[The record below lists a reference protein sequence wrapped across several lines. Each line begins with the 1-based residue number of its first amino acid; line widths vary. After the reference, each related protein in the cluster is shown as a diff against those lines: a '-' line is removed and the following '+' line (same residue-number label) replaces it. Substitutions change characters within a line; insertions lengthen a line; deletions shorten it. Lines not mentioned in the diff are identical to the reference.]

1 MSSKPC
7 VLITGALGGIGRA
20 LCEEFHAHGFHVIAS
35 DRREGHVT
43 CHHYICSDISVLAT
57 DTDAR
62 EAFALEVRSV
72 LKKDESPLKGLVN
85 NAAVQI
91 LGGVDQLTAEAWQE
105 TLSTNLL
112 APFFL
117 VQALLPELEKARGSV
132 VNISSI
138 HEKLT
143 KAGFVAYSTSKT
155 ALSGLTRAMAV
166 DLGARIKVNAICPAA
181 IKTPMLS
188 AGFEG
193 RQEAFDA
200 LHQAHPGGRIG
211 LPEEVA
217 HLARYL
223 IAEAPDFLNGS
234 CLGLDGGIAGRLH
247 DPR

>member
-1 MSSKPC
+1 M
-7 VLITGALGGIGRA
+7 
-20 LCEEFHAHGFHVIAS
+20 
-35 DRREGHVT
+35 
-43 CHHYICSDISVLAT
+43 
-57 DTDAR
+57 
-62 EAFALEVRSV
+62 
-72 LKKDESPLKGLVN
+72 
-85 NAAVQI
+85 
-91 LGGVDQLTAEAWQE
+91 
-105 TLSTNLL
+105 
-112 APFFL
+112 
-117 VQALLPELEKARGSV
+117 QALLPELEKARGAV

-166 DLGARIKVNAICPAA
+166 DLGARVKVNAICPAA
-181 IKTPMLS
+181 IKTPMLA

-193 RQEAFDA
+193 RADAFDA

-223 IAEAPDFLNGS
+223 IAEAPAFLNGS

-247 DPR
+247 DPA

>member
-1 MSSKPC
+1 MSSKPS

-20 LCEEFHAHGFHVIAS
+20 LCEEFHAHGFHVIAL
-35 DRREGHVT
+35 DRREGELP
-43 CHHYICSDISVLAT
+43 CQHYIRADIAVLAT
-57 DTDAR
+57 HVKAR
-62 EAFALEVRSV
+62 EAFTAEVRGI
-72 LKKDESPLKGLVN
+72 LQKNKSPLKGLVN

-91 LGGVDQLTAEAWQE
+91 LGGVDELTVESWQE

-166 DLGARIKVNAICPAA
+166 DLGSRVKVNAICPAA
-181 IKTPMLS
+181 IKTPMLA

-193 RQEAFDA
+193 RPEALDA

-223 IAEAPDFLNGS
+223 VAEAPAFLNGS
-234 CLGLDGGIAGRLH
+234 CLGLDGGIAARLH
-247 DPR
+247 DPS

>member
-1 MSSKPC
+1 MPSKPS

-20 LCEEFHAHGFHVIAS
+20 LCEEFHAHGFAVIAL
-35 DRREGHVT
+35 DRREGEVA
-43 CHHYICSDISVLAT
+43 CHRYINADIGVLAT
-57 DTDAR
+57 DIKAR
-62 EAFALEVRSV
+62 EAFTAGIRSV
-72 LKKDESPLKGLVN
+72 LQEENMPLKGLVN

-91 LGGVDQLTAEAWQE
+91 LGGVDELTVEAWQE
-105 TLSTNLL
+105 TLATNLL

-117 VQALLPELEKARGSV
+117 VQALLPELEEARGAV

-166 DLGARIKVNAICPAA
+166 DLGSRVKVNAICPAA
-181 IKTPMLS
+181 IKTHMLS
-188 AGFEG
+188 SSFEG
-193 RQEAFDA
+193 RPEAFDA
-200 LHQAHPGGRIG
+200 LHQAHPSGRIG

-247 DPR
+247 DPA

>member
-1 MSSKPC
+1 MPSKPS

-20 LCEEFHAHGFHVIAS
+20 LCEEFHAHGFAVIAL
-35 DRREGHVT
+35 DRREGEVPCQHFV
-43 CHHYICSDISVLAT
+43 CADIALLAT
-57 DTDAR
+57 DASKR
-62 EAFALEVRSV
+62 EAFAGEIRSV
-72 LKKDESPLKGLVN
+72 LEKENSQLKGLVN

-91 LGGVDQLTAEAWQE
+91 LGGVDQLTIEAWQE
-105 TLSTNLL
+105 TLATNLL

-117 VQALLPELEKARGSV
+117 VQALLPELEKARAAV

-143 KAGFVAYSTSKT
+143 KAGFVAYATSKT

-166 DLGARIKVNAICPAA
+166 DLGARVKVNAICPAA
-181 IKTPMLS
+181 IKTPMLA

-193 RQEAFDA
+193 RPEDFDA

-234 CLGLDGGIAGRLH
+234 CLGLDGGIGGRLH
-247 DPR
+247 DPA